1 MIEALLV
8 AFICFDLF
16 MLGWLAHLPPSD
28 HSPKD
33 CCIGLPDIPDTPDEL
48 LVLTKRGT

>member
-1 MIEALLV
+1 MIEAILA
-8 AFICFDLF
+8 AFICFGLF
-16 MLGWLAHLPPSD
+16 MLGWLANLPPPRSHD
-28 HSPKD
+28 D